1 MIFTKEMLDIWR
13 ANPPGGTVSYD
24 IVTSLLDTITD
35 LERQHDENIKQ
46 LKIDILAMSQAEE
59 KILLLKSERDT
70 AHAAAIQA
78 AHGIV
83 DTAFT
88 GNWMIQDTLDA
99 VLALTPAASQRIYNL
114 RIAEARLEIVC
125 KILLSTAQK
134 DWSQIE
140 RLRVELSAAV
150 DRLKTQAA
158 HV

>member
-99 VLALTPAASQRIYNL
+99 VLALTLLLVSAFIISGSRKHGL
-114 RIAEARLEIVC
+114 KSCARFYFPPRRKIGPRLNVC
-125 KILLSTAQK
+125 V
-134 DWSQIE
+134 WN
-140 RLRVELSAAV
+140 
-150 DRLKTQAA
+150 
-158 HV
+158 